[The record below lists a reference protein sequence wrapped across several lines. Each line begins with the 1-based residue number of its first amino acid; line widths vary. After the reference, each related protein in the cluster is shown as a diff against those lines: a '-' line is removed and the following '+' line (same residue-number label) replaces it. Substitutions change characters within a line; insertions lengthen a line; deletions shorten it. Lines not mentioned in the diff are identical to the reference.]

1 VGIQHWPP
9 TSGAARGTVLLI
21 HGLSSIADS
30 WWQIGPALAQ
40 RGWDVAAVDQAGH
53 GGRPVGGEVTLEGLA
68 DAIRDVHPAGPD
80 VLIGHSLGTLTALA
94 LVDQLSGW
102 ARTVIL
108 EEPASLLPPEL
119 CFAIAQG
126 ISADFAAVRDHR
138 DAVVERVRQ
147 GSPRWADE
155 DVHWAVEGIAQ
166 MDPAPFIRRLIA
178 LAQDERLRFHTP
190 DQLVAI
196 APSAY
201 VLAAVGDRVFIDGGS
216 ALRRSDREELTRRL
230 PPGHVIGIDGGHCL
244 HRDAPAEWLTAVN
257 SIIDS
262 HGIAS

>member
-1 VGIQHWPP
+1 MGIQHWPP

-53 GGRPVGGEVTLEGLA
+53 GGRPVEGEVTLEGLA

-108 EEPASLLPPEL
+108 EEPASLLPPS
-119 CFAIAQG
+119 
-126 ISADFAAVRDHR
+126 SASRSRRGSART
-138 DAVVERVRQ
+138 
-147 GSPRWADE
+147 SPRSGTTATPSSSACARAPRAGPDE

-190 DQLVAI
+190 DQIVAI

-244 HRDAPAEWLTAVN
+244 HRDAPAEWLTAVS
-257 SIIDS
+257 SIIDN
-262 HGIAS
+262 HGPAS

>member
-1 VGIQHWPP
+1 VAIQHWPSS
-9 TSGAARGTVLLI
+9 SGPARGTVLLI

-30 WWQIGPALAQ
+30 WWQVGPALAE

-53 GGRPVGGEVTLEGLA
+53 GGRPVRGEVSLEGLA
-68 DAIRDVHPAGPD
+68 DTVRDAHPTGPD
-80 VLIGHSLGTLTALA
+80 VVIGHSLGALTALA
-94 LVDQLSGW
+94 LVDRLPGW
-102 ARTVIL
+102 AGTVIL

-138 DAVVERVRQ
+138 DTVVERVRE
-147 GSPRWADE
+147 SAPHWAEE

-166 MDPAPFIRRLIA
+166 MDPAPFVRRLIA

-190 DQLVAI
+190 DRIVAI
-196 APSAY
+196 APSAH
-201 VLAAVGDRVFIDGGS
+201 VLAAVGDRVFADGGS

-230 PPGHVIGIDGGHCL
+230 PSDHVIGIEGGHCL
-244 HRDAPAEWLTAVN
+244 HRDAPADWLAAVT
-257 SIIDS
+257 SIID
-262 HGIAS
+262 GGN